1 MEMSKLII
9 IRGPSGAGKS
19 TIAKELMAKVTKPTA
34 LIERDYYMFMFKPD
48 DGNVVLDKELIENNI
63 LACLKH
69 GFDVIFE
76 GNFKIDT
83 HKKLLDRLFEAHPDN
98 NYIFYLEA
106 SLPETLRRHELRS
119 EKIIS
124 KEKMEELYNYATP
137 MNHQN
142 EIVIPQSS
150 SQEETVELIRKT
162 AQI

>member
-1 MEMSKLII
+1 MVMSKLII

-19 TIAKELMAKVTKPTA
+19 TIAKELMAKVTRPTA
-34 LIERDYYMFMFKPD
+34 LIERDSYMFMFKPN
-48 DGNVVLDKELIENNI
+48 DGSIVLDKELIENNI
-63 LACLKH
+63 LICLER

-76 GNFKIDT
+76 GNFKINT
-83 HKKLLDRLFEAHPDN
+83 HKQLLDRLFKVHPDE
-98 NYIFYLEA
+98 NYVFYLDA

-124 KEKMEELYNYATP
+124 KEKMEELYSYAAP

-142 EIVIPQSS
+142 EIIVPQSS
-150 SQEETVELIRKT
+150 SQEETINLIRKA